1 MSLIIIPLAGPD
13 FYTEKF
19 GIRPLYPLGDSTL
32 IEHVIST
39 RFWVKHTDEGNQIVF
54 VLLDVG
60 APTKTMQDF
69 IAKKFP
75 TAHCV
80 VLGNVSSG
88 APFSALA
95 GLALSKQL
103 TTPVIV
109 DLADIGFSLSLNVE
123 AYFANHPKVM
133 GLIPYFESRSPK
145 FSYLQIEGGKV
156 LEAREKEVISNHASA
171 GVYIFRNV
179 QAYLEAILFAMRN
192 PSKCTVNNLF
202 YVCPIF
208 NGLISDHQEVHAIAV
223 DHVEPLSQLFH

>member
-19 GIRPLYPLGDSTL
+19 GIRPLYPLSDSTL
-32 IEHVIST
+32 IEHVIAN
-39 RFWVKHTDEGNQIVF
+39 RFWVNHTDEGNQIVF

-95 GLALSKQL
+95 GLAVSKEL
-103 TTPVIV
+103 NMPVIV

-123 AYFANHPKVM
+123 AYFACHPKVM

-192 PSKCTVNNLF
+192 PSKCTVNNIF

-208 NGLISDHQEVHAIAV
+208 NGLISDHQEVHAIVV
-223 DHVEPLSQLFH
+223 DHVEPLGQLFH

>member
-19 GIRPLYPLGDSTL
+19 GIRPLYPLGDTTL
-32 IEHVIST
+32 IEHVISN
-39 RFWVKHTDEGNQIVF
+39 RFWVNHTDEGNQIVF

-75 TAHCV
+75 TARCV
-80 VLGNVSSG
+80 ILSNVSSG

-95 GLALSKQL
+95 GLALSNEFN
-103 TTPVIV
+103 TSVIV
-109 DLADIGFSLSLNVE
+109 DLADIGFSLSINVE
-123 AYFANHPKVM
+123 AYFASYPKVM
-133 GLIPYFESRSPK
+133 GLIPYFESLSTK
-145 FSYLQIEGGKV
+145 FSYLRIEGGKV
-156 LEAREKEVISNHASA
+156 LEAREKELISNYASA

-179 QAYLEAILFAMRN
+179 HAYLEAILFSLCN
-192 PSKCTVNNLF
+192 PSKCTKNNIF
-202 YVCPIF
+202 YVCPML

-223 DHVEPLSQLFH
+223 DNVEPLGQLFH